1 MTARNEMLKVSVHP
15 PSQTQV
21 YGILLC
27 TEHLLNSK
35 RDGGDSDCVIRKRYE
50 RMYGWIMDAY
60 FIRTFVLEL
69 LFRFEDQDEEQ

>member
-1 MTARNEMLKVSVHP
+1 MYGTP
-15 PSQTQV
+15 PELDK
-21 YGILLC
+21 GW
-27 TEHLLNSK
+27 
-35 RDGGDSDCVIRKRYE
+35 GDSDCVIRKKYE